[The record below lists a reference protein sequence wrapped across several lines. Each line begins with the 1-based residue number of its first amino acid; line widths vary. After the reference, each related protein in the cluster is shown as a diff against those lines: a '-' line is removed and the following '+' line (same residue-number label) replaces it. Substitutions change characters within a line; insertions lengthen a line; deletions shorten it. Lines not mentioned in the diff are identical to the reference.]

1 MKLQKFYTLA
11 AAAILM
17 GAISAQAQTA
27 ALNATAGP
35 FDNLKHDCVAKAET
49 GSEVLLL
56 NQGDVVVQSFNACA
70 GGVVSKAYA
79 IVKQSSNQGKIEMM
93 IEDLRGNI
101 LARAKMTVREGFNGL
116 VTSKLTAE
124 VNKGERYNLKIRA
137 ISTDI
142 VIEGRYNTDEKNDLY
157 LNGWKLDGNIS
168 TAVGIQEV
176 RSTTEALESNRN
188 PYINDAI
195 DARATEFGA
204 TFSVYPN
211 PFVDQVSVTFKKD
224 LKGETQIILMDLAGN
239 MLHREVRL
247 NPVVGQKVNITPTYN
262 LNPGAYALRILNDNR
277 VFNQTIMK
285 H

>member
-1 MKLQKFYTLA
+1 MKLQKFYILA
-11 AAAILM
+11 AAAMLI
-17 GAISAQAQTA
+17 GAVTAQAQTA
-27 ALNATAGP
+27 AFNATAGP

-56 NQGDVVVQSFNACA
+56 NQGDVVVQSFTSCVA
-70 GGVVSKAYA
+70 GVVNKAYA
-79 IVKQSSNQGKIEMM
+79 IIKQSSNFGKIEIL

-101 LARAKMTVREGFNGL
+101 LARTKVTVREGYNGL
-116 VTSKLTAE
+116 VVAKLMAE

-137 ISTDI
+137 VSTDI
-142 VIEGRYNTDEKNDLY
+142 VIEGRYNTDEKTHLY

-168 TAVGIQEV
+168 TAVGMEEV
-176 RSTTEALESNRN
+176 SDTSEALESSRN
-188 PYINDAI
+188 PYSNDAI

-211 PFVDQVSVTFKKD
+211 PFIDQVSITFKKD
-224 LKGETQIILMDLAGN
+224 LKGETQVVLMDLAGN

-247 NPVVGQKVNITPTYN
+247 NPVTGQKVNINPMYN
-262 LNPGAYALRILNDNR
+262 LKPGAYALRILNDDR

>member
-1 MKLQKFYTLA
+1 MKLQKFYILTA
-11 AAAILM
+11 AALLI
-17 GAISAQAQTA
+17 GAFTAQAQTT

-56 NQGDVVVQSFNACA
+56 NQGDVVVQSFDACA
-70 GGVVSKAYA
+70 AGVADKAYV
-79 IVKQSSNQGKIEMM
+79 IIKQSSNLGKLEML
-93 IEDLRGNI
+93 IEDLRGNV
-101 LARAKMTVREGFNGL
+101 LARAKVTIREGYNGL
-116 VTSKLTAE
+116 VTAKLQAD

-142 VIEGRYNTDEKNDLY
+142 VIEGRYITNEKTDLF

-168 TAVGIQEV
+168 TAVGMQEV
-176 RSTTEALESNRN
+176 DNTSAAIQSERN
-188 PYINDAI
+188 PYSNDAI

-211 PFVDQVSVTFKKD
+211 PFVDQLSVTFKKD
-224 LKGETQIILMDLAGN
+224 LKGETQLILMDLAGN

-247 NPVVGQKVNITPTYN
+247 NPVVGQKVNISPMYT
-262 LNPGAYALRILNDNR
+262 LNPGAYALRILNDKR
-277 VFNQTIMK
+277 VYNQTIMK

>member
-1 MKLQKFYTLA
+1 
-11 AAAILM
+11 
-17 GAISAQAQTA
+17 
-27 ALNATAGP
+27 
-35 FDNLKHDCVAKAET
+35 V
-49 GSEVLLL
+49 
-56 NQGDVVVQSFNACA
+56 
-70 GGVVSKAYA
+70 
-79 IVKQSSNQGKIEMM
+79 
-93 IEDLRGNI
+93 
-101 LARAKMTVREGFNGL
+101 RA
-116 VTSKLTAE
+116 
-124 VNKGERYNLKIRA
+124 
-137 ISTDI
+137 
-142 VIEGRYNTDEKNDLY
+142 
-157 LNGWKLDGNIS
+157 
-168 TAVGIQEV
+168 
-176 RSTTEALESNRN
+176 TTEALESNRN
-188 PYINDAI
+188 PYSNDAL

>member
-1 MKLQKFYTLA
+1 MKLQKFYILA
-11 AAAILM
+11 AAALLI
-17 GAISAQAQTA
+17 GSFTAQAQTT

-35 FDNLKHDCVAKAET
+35 FDNLNHDCVAKAET

-56 NQGDVVVQSFNACA
+56 NQGDVVVQSFNACTSGIA
-70 GGVVSKAYA
+70 DKAYV
-79 IVKQSSNQGKIEMM
+79 IIKQSSNFGRIEVMF
-93 IEDLRGNI
+93 EDLRGNL
-101 LARAKMTVREGFNGL
+101 LARTKVTVREGYNGM
-116 VTSKLTAE
+116 VVAKLSAK
-124 VNKGERYNLKIRA
+124 VNKGERDNLKIRA

-168 TAVGIQEV
+168 TAVGMHKVNNTASGIQ
-176 RSTTEALESNRN
+176 ADRN
-188 PYINDAI
+188 PDSNNGI
-195 DARATEFGA
+195 DARATEFAA

-224 LKGETQIILMDLAGN
+224 LKGQTQIILMDLAGN

-247 NPVVGQKVNITPTYN
+247 NPVTGQKVNINPTYN
-262 LNPGAYALRILNDNR
+262 LNPGAYALRILNDDR

>member
-1 MKLQKFYTLA
+1 M
-11 AAAILM
+11 
-17 GAISAQAQTA
+17 
-27 ALNATAGP
+27 
-35 FDNLKHDCVAKAET
+35 
-49 GSEVLLL
+49 LL
-56 NQGDVVVQSFNACA
+56 NRGDVVVQSFDACA
-70 GGVVSKAYA
+70 EGVANKAYV
-79 IVKQSSNQGKIEMM
+79 IIKQSSNFGKLEIL

-101 LARAKMTVREGFNGL
+101 LARKKVTVREGYNGL
-116 VTSKLTAE
+116 VVAKLQAE

-137 ISTDI
+137 VSTDI
-142 VIEGRYNTDEKNDLY
+142 VIEGRYNTNEKTDLY

-168 TAVGIQEV
+168 TAVGMIEVDNTSEAIQ
-176 RSTTEALESNRN
+176 SARN
-188 PYINDAI
+188 PYNNDAI

-211 PFVDQVSVTFKKD
+211 PFVDQLSVTFKKD
-224 LKGETQIILMDLAGN
+224 LKGETQLILMDLAGN

-247 NPVVGQKVNITPTYN
+247 NPVVGQKVNISPMYS